1 MTWGLLL
8 GCLLGGALCLLLFA
22 VVPPRP
28 RLATAVS
35 RWEQGRGRQS
45 VTAAD
50 HQDLRARWGSWLAS
64 QLARRGVTFDQV
76 RSDLELVERTL
87 ESHLVRKSALG
98 LFGLLLP
105 AFLTLTLV
113 MMGLRPPITFP
124 LVIGLALAA
133 GFFLV
138 PDIEVR
144 REAQQRRSELRRAL
158 SCYLDLVSMSL
169 AGGRGIPEALP
180 TAARIG
186 RGWAFELIQDTID
199 HARYTGIT
207 PWAAFADLGDRTR
220 MPELQDLGGS
230 LLLVADDGA
239 KVRSSLTAR
248 AASQRRRQL
257 AEAEG
262 ASEKADQTIQ
272 MAQVVLAIGFFLFIG
287 YPAFVAVMA
296 I

>member
-8 GCLLGGALCLLLFA
+8 GSLLGGALCLLLFA

-45 VTAAD
+45 VTAAGD
-50 HQDLRARWGSWLAS
+50 QDRRERWGRWLVA
-64 QLARRGVTFDQV
+64 QLARRGVTFEQV
-76 RSDLELVERTL
+76 RGDLELVDRTL
-87 ESHLVRKSALG
+87 ESHLVRKGALG

-105 AFLTLTLV
+105 TFLTLTLV
-113 MMGLRPPITFP
+113 MTGLRPPIAFP
-124 LVIGLALAA
+124 LVIGLALTA
-133 GFFLV
+133 GFFFV

-287 YPAFVAVMA
+287 YPAFIAVMSV
-296 I
+296 

>member
-1 MTWGLLL
+1 MTIGLLL

-22 VVPPRP
+22 AVPPRL

-35 RWEQGRGRQS
+35 KWEQGRTRH
-45 VTAAD
+45 VTAGVD
-50 HQDLRARWGSWLAS
+50 QDVQGRLGSWLTN
-64 QLARRGVTFDQV
+64 QLSRRGVTFDQV
-76 RSDLELVERTL
+76 RGDLELIDRTL
-87 ESHLVRKSALG
+87 ESHLARKAALG

-113 MMGLRPPITFP
+113 MIGLRPPVSFP
-124 LVIGLALAA
+124 LIVGLAMAA
-133 GFFLV
+133 GFSFV
-138 PDIEVR
+138 PDVEVK
-144 REAQQRRSELRRAL
+144 REAAQRRHELRRAL

-186 RGWAFELIQDTID
+186 RGWAFELIQDTIE
-199 HARYTGIT
+199 HARYIGIT

-248 AASQRRRQL
+248 AVSQRRRQL

-272 MAQVVLAIGFFLFIG
+272 MAQVVLAVGFFLFIG

-296 I
+296 V